1 MRPSQAPAVLRAAAR
16 RDWQRSSPCSLERRP
31 EACGCPLQR
40 SGLLEMPTHSLESLR
55 TPSGS
60 PWCIPHSKGAWE
72 AGGTT
77 AVTLCAL
84 AVGPPLRRLRRSH
97 SWLEGASRTSATRG
111 GEHLLCARAVVVT
124 GRRGPC
130 RGSQA
135 GGGSSTGATTP
146 VCTPPVGGPRAGAAG
161 DPKALAAQAEPGTE
175 HRATDPAGQGSA
187 SVQWH

>member
-1 MRPSQAPAVLRAAAR
+1 MLSGEAALRPVDAPCRG
-16 RDWQRSSPCSLERRP
+16 QGSC
-31 EACGCPLQR
+31 
-40 SGLLEMPTHSLESLR
+40 LLEMPTHSLESLR